1 MATTIPDENTQ
12 AIAALTTAVA
22 SLQESLSAEV
32 IARQTGDA
40 ARPTTSEAT
49 AIANTAVN
57 AVKLTGTY
65 DLKTNDDIYTLLAA
79 VARKLGA
86 TVNE

>member
-1 MATTIPDENTQ
+1 MEATTIPDENTQ

-32 IARQTGDA
+32 IARQNGDA
-40 ARPTTSEAT
+40 
-49 AIANTAVN
+49 
-57 AVKLTGTY
+57 AVKLTGQTFE
-65 DLKTNDDIYTLLAA
+65 LKNNDDIYTLLA
-79 VARKLGA
+79 VVVRKLGA